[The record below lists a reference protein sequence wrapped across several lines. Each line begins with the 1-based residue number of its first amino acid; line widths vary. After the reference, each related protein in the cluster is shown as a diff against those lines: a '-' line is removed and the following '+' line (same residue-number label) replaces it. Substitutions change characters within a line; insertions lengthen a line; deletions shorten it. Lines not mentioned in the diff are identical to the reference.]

1 MSEQTPT
8 EPTPTIKV
16 VHLWASMISVIVG
29 MFISAGLVV
38 WSIAVFKTDT
48 TNALATVGRQIGEL
62 KEEIGAVSA
71 DARDSRDWIMRR
83 EGAEAESQRRST
95 RPPGDP
101 RYYDDG
107 LPKFRRP

>member
-1 MSEQTPT
+1 MSEDTPT

-16 VHLWASMISVIVG
+16 VHLWASMIAVIITIVSMG
-29 MFISAGLVV
+29 GGVI
-38 WSIAVFKTDT
+38 WSIATSKTEFVAGLSDVRKDI
-48 TNALATVGRQIGEL
+48 NGL
-62 KEEIGAVSA
+62 KAQIGAVSA

-83 EGAEAESQRRST
+83 EGAEAESQRRSP